1 MALKE
6 IHGRLNFINQYNR
19 YLTYIEKQIYDDYKY
34 CFEGFIRAGG
44 IYEDDLSI
52 SDILVDNRVYFV
64 AAISWRRELTA
75 KELCEKLHL
84 TLVSKNFKSHLIKFR
99 MNKDTFDKLITIAK
113 LRDEI

>member
-1 MALKE
+1 MTLKE
-6 IHGRLNFINQYNR
+6 MRKRLNFINQYNR
-19 YLTYIEKQIYDDYKY
+19 YLTYIEKQICDDYKY
-34 CFEGFIRAGG
+34 CFEGFVSGG
-44 IYEDDLSI
+44 IGEDDLTI

-64 AAISWRRELTA
+64 AVISWRRELTA

-99 MNKDTFDKLITIAK
+99 MNKDTFDKLVVIAK